1 MNDVKA
7 KRVTGTGSLAVGPAR
22 IRTLHGTTSG
32 GAARLTITDGNG
44 GATVLDV
51 DAHDVSAGS
60 GGTFTLEIPDA
71 GIRCSTDVFIATAT
85 NVDALTV
92 IYS

>member
-7 KRVTGTGSLAVGPAR
+7 KRVTGAGSLAVGPAR
-22 IRTLHGTTSG
+22 IRTLHGVSSG
-32 GAARLTITDGNG
+32 AGRVTITDGNG
-44 GATVLDV
+44 GTTVLDV
-51 DAHDVSAGS
+51 DSHGA
-60 GGTFTLEIPDA
+60 GTFTLEIPDA

-85 NVDALTV
+85 NVTALTV